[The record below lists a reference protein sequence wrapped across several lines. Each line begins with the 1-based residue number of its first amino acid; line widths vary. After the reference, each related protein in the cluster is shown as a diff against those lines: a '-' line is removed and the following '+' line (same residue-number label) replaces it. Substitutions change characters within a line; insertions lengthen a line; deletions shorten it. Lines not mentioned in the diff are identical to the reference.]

1 AYRLDDDYRRLG
13 DSLTEAAP
21 AAAFDRLRKQ
31 YPVRHELH
39 HWQHD
44 GPVADAWAAIISRLF
59 EPDGIAR

>member
-1 AYRLDDDYRRLG
+1 
-13 DSLTEAAP
+13 LTEAAP